1 MRVLVTGAAGF
12 VGQWLCAA
20 LVARG
25 DDVAGTTLDAIPEG
39 GGNRAREVVN
49 AIAWHQVDLRDLGAI
64 NRVLDATRP
73 EIIFH
78 LAGVTFV
85 PAAAADPG
93 TAFEVNTVGAVRL
106 VGATA
111 QRVGAGTLD
120 PVMVVVGSGEQY
132 GRHDRNAPLPE
143 TAEQRPLSVYGA
155 SKVAQEVAA
164 LQAWRSARVRV
175 VCTRSFNHTGPGQPT
190 HMLVPA
196 LVRRALTLRDGV
208 DPRMPIGNLEPVRD
222 FLHVRDVVDAY
233 LLLAERGIPG
243 EVYNVASGEGR
254 SVGELAK
261 LVLARV
267 GVDAPLEPVAEFMRP
282 VDLPYLIGD
291 PTKLR
296 TATGWRPRS
305 GLEQAIDEL
314 IDAASR

>member
-12 VGQWLCAA
+12 VGRWLCAA

-25 DDVAGTTLDAIPEG
+25 DDVAGTTLDTIPAG
-39 GGNRAREVVN
+39 GSTETSGAGAAV
-49 AIAWHQVDLRDLGAI
+49 AWHRVDLRDLGAI
-64 NRVLDATRP
+64 NHVLDATRP
-73 EIIFH
+73 EIVFH

-93 TAFEVNTVGAVRL
+93 TAFEVNAVGAVRL

-111 QRVGAGTLD
+111 QRVAAGTLD
-120 PVMVVVGSGEQY
+120 PLLVVVGSGEQY
-132 GRHDRNAPLPE
+132 GRHAGNAPLSE
-143 TAEQRPLSVYGA
+143 TTEQRPLSVYGA

-164 LQAWRSARVRV
+164 IQAWRSAGVRV
-175 VCTRSFNHTGPGQPT
+175 VCTRSFNHTGPGQPP

-196 LVRRALTLRDGV
+196 LVRRALALRDV
-208 DPRMPIGNLEPVRD
+208 PDPRMPIGNVDPVRD

-233 LLLAERGIPG
+233 LLLAERGAPG

-254 SVGELAK
+254 SVGDLAR